1 MSTMV
6 LITGATGLIG
16 TALTEMLLENGY
28 QVSHLSRSKTAQ
40 KTVKSYTWDITSG
53 FIENGALENANIVI
67 HLAGAGVAD
76 KRWSEQRK
84 KEILQS
90 RVQTTQLLCK
100 KLQEV
105 NSPCHLFIAAS
116 AIGIYGRD
124 TGSDLIN
131 EESDPGTWFLS
142 DVTKTWESEIAT
154 LSTLKLRLV
163 TLRLGVVLSDR
174 GGALPKIAKSVR
186 LNLGA
191 ILGSGKQYMSWIHI
205 DDVCGIFLKAL
216 KNPGIVGVFNVVAPN
231 PVTNEKFTRTLASV
245 LNRFIWLPPVPAQAL
260 TVMLGEMAQ
269 IVLGGN
275 RVSPQKIQSAGYQFR
290 FTELKPALEELLIKK
305 QEV

>member
-6 LITGATGLIG
+6 LITGASGLIG
-16 TALTEMLLENGY
+16 TRLTEMLLEKGY
-28 QVSHLSRSKTAQ
+28 QVSHLSRSKTPQ
-40 KTVKSYTWDITSG
+40 KSVKSYTWDITSG

-100 KLQEV
+100 KLLQA
-105 NSPCHLFIAAS
+105 NSPCSLFIAAS

-124 TGSDLIN
+124 TGSEWMN
-131 EESDPGTWFLS
+131 EESDSGTWFLS
-142 DVTKTWESEIAT
+142 DVTKTWESEIES

-205 DDVCGIFLKAL
+205 DDVCGVFLKAL
-216 KNPGIVGVFNVVAPN
+216 NNPEIVGIFNVVAPN

-245 LNRFIWLPPVPAQAL
+245 LNRFIWLPPVPAKVL
-260 TVMLGEMAQ
+260 NVMLGEMAQ
-269 IVLGGN
+269 MVLGGN
-275 RVSPQKIQSAGYQFR
+275 RVSSQKIQSAGYQFR
-290 FTELKPALEELLIKK
+290 FTEIKPALEELLIKK